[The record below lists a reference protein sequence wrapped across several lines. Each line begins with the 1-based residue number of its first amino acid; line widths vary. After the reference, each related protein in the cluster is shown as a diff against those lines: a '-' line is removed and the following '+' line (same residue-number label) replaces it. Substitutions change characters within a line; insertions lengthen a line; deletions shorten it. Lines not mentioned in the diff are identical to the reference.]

1 MRSARLSRLACSR
14 KATNHQTDLGQTA
27 PQKQNPDLTFS
38 LDPGRTHQPKTAI
51 AHRTEYSAATLGQH
65 CPLHQNLPSRAGYR
79 PHPIAVQNTFLH
91 RDPGALLS
99 QLPTLKMSPRTTL
112 GPNLSRDS
120 SDQGPSSALR
130 QPRFVF
136 GKARGE
142 SLPARVTTLEYPI
155 AQYLAVYGLNSLS
168 DYRLVA
174 TTQISCRLCTGHFQ
188 HPGCRW

>member
-1 MRSARLSRLACSR
+1 MRSAQLSRLAYSR
-14 KATNHQTDLGQTA
+14 KATNHQTDLVQAA
-27 PQKQNPDLTFS
+27 PQKQNPGLKFF
-38 LDPGRTHQPKTAI
+38 LDPGRTHQSETAI
-51 AHRTEYSAATLGQH
+51 AHRTEYSAATLGQN
-65 CPLHQNLPSRAGYR
+65 CLPPQNLPSRAGYR

-99 QLPTLKMSPRTTL
+99 QLPTLRMSPRTNL
-112 GPNLSRDS
+112 NPNLFRDS

-142 SLPARVTTLEYPI
+142 SLPAPLTTLEYPI

-168 DYRLVA
+168 DCRLVA
-174 TTQISCRLCTGHFQ
+174 TTQISCLLCTGHFQ
-188 HPGCRW
+188 HLHCLW